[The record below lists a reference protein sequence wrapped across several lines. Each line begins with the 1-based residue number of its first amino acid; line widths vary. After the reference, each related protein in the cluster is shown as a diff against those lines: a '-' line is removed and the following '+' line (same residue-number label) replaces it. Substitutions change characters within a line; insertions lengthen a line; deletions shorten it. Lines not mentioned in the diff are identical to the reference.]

1 MYMIRE
7 FTATSLES
15 TAKLLN
21 KKDHTTVIH
30 GINKI
35 KDEMDKN
42 SEVKN
47 KVEIIKKK
55 ISV

>member
-7 FTATSLES
+7 YTATSLES
-15 TAKLLN
+15 TAKILN

-35 KDEMDKN
+35 KEEMNKN
-42 SEVKN
+42 SDIKN
-47 KVEIIKKK
+47 KVDIIKKK